1 MTITAPKL
9 NNIDFDKLFFPKAIG
24 IIGVSLDMRGGSFF
38 VRCMKDRF
46 KGPMYLFN
54 PKFAGKDLYG
64 YKIYGSILE
73 IDGPIDYVILAV
85 PARICPTLMEEI
97 GKKGVPFVTVFAS
110 GFREVG
116 KENLEQ
122 ELLSVAK
129 KYNVRIIG
137 PNCLGVYNPRAGLHF
152 SFSQPRKS
160 GNFSGVFQSGGI
172 AQNMA
177 QLAISYGLHVSKFI
191 SIGNSLDLSPVE
203 FLEYF
208 NQDEYTKIIG
218 LYIENLRSISQG
230 RQFMNVVKDCNLNR
244 KPVILW
250 RAGYG
255 EATKKAIMSH
265 TGGLAGNNEM
275 WNAVGKQTGSC
286 IVSNSNELAA
296 LASAF
301 NLTRLPNSRS
311 VGVIGIGGGSTIEA
325 IDILEKNNLNI
336 PTLSEKTI
344 SKMKR
349 FIPDVNTN
357 VSNPLDLGGSGIQP
371 NVYYRTILAL
381 DKDPNISSIVFIKDP
396 ERFGNF
402 QKLIKEILDMNKGM
416 HLPKM
421 MDLNREFIRYIS
433 KAKSVSTKPMYCV
446 MLKINE
452 GFEEYKSRY
461 KFKLKLL
468 NRNVPVFESLD
479 LTGTVLDKVNSY
491 REFLQKHGKY
501 PKDQS

>member
-1 MTITAPKL
+1 MISSPEINK
-9 NNIDFDKLFFPKAIG
+9 NEFERLFFPRAIG
-24 IIGVSLDMRGGSFF
+24 VIGVSLDMRGGSFF
-38 VRCMKDRF
+38 VRSMKDRF
-46 KGPMYLFN
+46 KGPIYLFN

-64 YKIYGSILE
+64 YKIFSSILE
-73 IDGPIDYVILAV
+73 IDDPIDYVILAI
-85 PARICPTLMEEI
+85 PARLCPGVMEEI

-116 KENLEQ
+116 KETLEQ
-122 ELLSVAK
+122 ELLNVAK
-129 KYNVRIIG
+129 QYNIRIIG
-137 PNCLGVYNPRAGLHF
+137 PNCLGVYNPKAGLHF
-152 SFSQPRKS
+152 GMAQSRTS

-172 AQNMA
+172 AQNMS
-177 QLAISYGLHVSKFI
+177 QLAVSYGLYVSKFI
-191 SIGNSLDLSPVE
+191 SIGNALDLSPVE
-203 FLEYF
+203 FLKYF
-208 NQDEYTKIIG
+208 NNDDHTKIIG
-218 LYIENLRSISQG
+218 LYIENLRSTKQG
-230 RQFMNVVKDCNLNR
+230 REFMSVVKKCTLNR

-255 EATKKAIMSH
+255 EATKKAILSH

-275 WNAVGKQTGSC
+275 WKAVGKQTGSC
-286 IVSNSNELAA
+286 IVGNSNELAA

-301 NLTRLPNSRS
+301 NLTRLPSTRN

-325 IDILEKNNLNI
+325 IDIFEKHNLNI
-336 PTLSEKTI
+336 PSLTEKTI
-344 SKMKR
+344 NKMKR

-357 VSNPLDLGGSGIQP
+357 VTNPLDLGGAGIQP
-371 NVYYRTILAL
+371 NIYYRSIMAL
-381 DKDPNISSIVFIKDP
+381 EKDPNISSIVFIKDP

-402 QKLIKEILDMNKGM
+402 QKLMKEILRSSPGEINIKG
-416 HLPKM
+416 L
-421 MDLNREFIRYIS
+421 DLNREFIRYVA

-479 LTGTVLDKVNSY
+479 LAGVVLDQVNNY
-491 REFLQKHGKY
+491 REFLQRNGKY
-501 PKDQS
+501 PKE